1 MDKDESVFLFITLQ
15 KQYEFSQELIEQI
28 RFEIK
33 KGLSERH
40 VPKFIFKVEE
50 GGIPYTVNGKKVEV
64 LVRKIISGDVDVDD
78 RGNIVGGSAGSAGA
92 ISTIVNPGCL
102 GSYMRFRD
110 VERED
115 RGKNK
120 NRSGD
125 GKAKL

>member
-1 MDKDESVFLFITLQ
+1 MFVTLQ
-15 KQYEFSQELIEQI
+15 KRYDFSQELIEQI
-28 RFEIK
+28 RSEIK

-40 VPKFIFKVEE
+40 VPKFIFEVGE

-78 RGNIVGGSAGSAGA
+78 RGNVVGGGAGSAGA

-102 GSYMRFRD
+102 GSYMKFRD
-110 VERED
+110 VERKD

-120 NRSGD
+120 NRSGN
-125 GKAKL
+125 GNMKAKL